1 MTPSYTLDT
10 LKPTVPVGTVLYVLP
25 GQEAAVYAVVATGGK
40 QYRVA
45 PGDEIR
51 VEKLDG
57 EVGDSVTLRPL
68 MLVDDDGAVT
78 VGPDLTGRTVTAT
91 ITGHGKGK
99 KITVFTY
106 KNKTRQRKKKGHRQ
120 LFTMVK
126 VEQL

>member
-1 MTPSYTLDT
+1 M
-10 LKPTVPVGTVLYVLP
+10 
-25 GQEAAVYAVVATGGK
+25 YAVITTGGK

-57 EVGDSVTLRPL
+57 EVGETVQLRPVL
-68 MLVDDDGAVT
+68 LVDDAGSVNA
-78 VGPDLTGRTVTAT
+78 GRDLEERTVTGT

-106 KNKTRQRKKKGHRQ
+106 KNKSRQRRKLGHRQ
-120 LFTMVK
+120 LYTTVR
-126 VEQL
+126 VQAL

>member
-1 MTPSYTLDT
+1 M
-10 LKPTVPVGTVLYVLP
+10 
-25 GQEAAVYAVVATGGK
+25 YAVIATGGK

-45 PGDEIR
+45 PGDELR

-57 EVGDSVTLRPL
+57 QVGDPVELRAV
-68 MLVDDDGAVT
+68 MVVDDDGTVT
-78 VGPDLTGRTVTAT
+78 TGRDLGDRAVAAT

-106 KNKTRQRKKKGHRQ
+106 KNKTRQRKKRGHRQ
-120 LFTMVK
+120 RYTTVK